1 MKINLR
7 LKRKIWV
14 RYRIRYRIGSR
25 RQYMN
30 EKMSISAKGLEEWN
44 PVDWKI
50 ISLNYYVEEKHVKW
64 WEKLEEELKRR
75 VLE

>member
-1 MKINLR
+1 
-7 LKRKIWV
+7 
-14 RYRIRYRIGSR
+14 
-25 RQYMN
+25 MN